1 MSDRRDESIPPIS
14 HVLSTVLDNFPDTF
28 LEGYSSIPAVHLAI
42 DTSL

>member
-1 MSDRRDESIPPIS
+1 MSDGRDESVPPIR
-14 HVLSTVLDNFPDTF
+14 HVLDNFPDTF